1 MAGALNK
8 IWVRFGIYMALVML
22 LTTGI
27 IAGFIYWNEQ
37 RQEQAFLAR
46 LPADIHAEMMHLIR
60 TGQENSQR
68 ADDIHAK
75 YAPREPQGLSQ
86 QILLGLGAIIFL
98 GLIAAFMS
106 ARVFVR
112 PLSSVIAAAIR
123 VAQGDL
129 TVRAQS
135 PNTSGELTD
144 LIQNFNYM
152 ADTLE
157 RLERERRET
166 AAALSHELRTPLTIL
181 QGRLHALCDEV
192 IPASNT
198 EFLRLL
204 DHTEHLVRLVDDMHT
219 MSLVE
224 AKRLSLNCTYVEL
237 GTFIQELVPF
247 YAHRATGYGVEIVL
261 HTEDTVFVNCDKDRL
276 RQVLAN
282 LIENTLHYAASG
294 GLLEISVT
302 QEGDYAVLQLS
313 DRGSGFADG
322 EIEWVFNP
330 FFRGDKST
338 AKGKPGSGL
347 GLSIVQSIIKQ
358 HNGIIQVSNRPEGGA
373 CFKMLLPLAANT

>member
-8 IWVRFGIYMALVML
+8 VWVRFGIYMALVML
-22 LTTGI
+22 LTMGI
-27 IAGFIYWNEQ
+27 IVGFFFWNAQ
-37 RQEQAFLAR
+37 RQQREFLAT
-46 LPADIHAEMMHLIR
+46 LPPEVRVELTQLIR
-60 TGQENSQR
+60 SGQQNSPAAVKIYTQ
-68 ADDIHAK
+68 
-75 YAPREPQGLSQ
+75 YAPAQPQDMRE
-86 QILLGLGAIIFL
+86 QIYLGLVAIIFL

-123 VAQGDL
+123 VSQGDL
-129 TVRAQS
+129 TVRAQAS
-135 PNTSGELTD
+135 NTSGELTE
-144 LIQNFNYM
+144 LIVNFNFM
-152 ADTLE
+152 ADSLE

-192 IPASNT
+192 IPASKT

-224 AKRLSLNCTYVEL
+224 ASRLSLNCTYVEL
-237 GTFIQELVPF
+237 GAFIHEIVPF
-247 YAHRATGYGVEIVL
+247 YAHRAKGYGVEIEL
-261 HTEDTVFVNCDKDRL
+261 HAETVFVNCDKDRL

-294 GLLEISVT
+294 GVLEIRVS
-302 QEGDYAVLQLS
+302 QEGNHAVLELS

-330 FFRGDKST
+330 FFRGGKSS

-373 CFKMLLPLAANT
+373 CFRMLLPLAENT

>member
-8 IWVRFGIYMALVML
+8 VWVRFGIYMALVVL
-22 LTTGI
+22 LTS
-27 IAGFIYWNEQ
+27 ALMLGFFYWNAQ
-37 RQEQAFLAR
+37 QQQQAFLST
-46 LPADIHAEMMHLIR
+46 LPAEVRSELTQLIR
-60 TGQENSQR
+60 TGQQNSAAAIR
-68 ADDIHAK
+68 IYSK
-75 YAPREPQGLSQ
+75 YSPTEPQDMRA
-86 QILLGLGAIIFL
+86 QIFTGLGAIIFL

-106 ARVFVR
+106 ARVFIR
-112 PLSSVIAAAIR
+112 PISSVIAAAIR
-123 VAQGDL
+123 VSQGDL
-129 TVRAQS
+129 TVRAQA
-135 PNTSGELTD
+135 PNTTGELND
-144 LIQNFNYM
+144 LIVNFNHM

-192 IPASNT
+192 IPAGKT

-224 AKRLSLNCTYVEL
+224 ASRLSLNCTYVEL
-237 GTFIQELVPF
+237 GAFIQELVPF
-247 YAHRATGYGVEIVL
+247 YAHRATGYGVEIEL
-261 HTEDTVFVNCDKDRL
+261 HIETVFVNCDKDRL

-294 GLLEISVT
+294 GVLEIRVS
-302 QEGDYAVLQLS
+302 QEGSHAVLELS

-330 FFRGDKST
+330 FFRGDKSS

-373 CFKMLLPLAANT
+373 SFRMLLPLEANT

>member
-8 IWVRFGIYMALVML
+8 VWVRFGIYMALAML
-22 LTTGI
+22 LTAAI
-27 IAGFIYWNEQ
+27 IAGFLFWNAQIRRDE
-37 RQEQAFLAR
+37 FLAT
-46 LPADIHAEMMHLIR
+46 LPADVRAEMVQLIR
-60 TGQENSQR
+60 AGQEGSKR
-68 ADDIHAK
+68 ADDI
-75 YAPREPQGLSQ
+75 YDQYSTREPPGVSQEIFLS
-86 QILLGLGAIIFL
+86 LGAILVF

-106 ARVFVR
+106 ARIFVR
-112 PLSSVIAAAIR
+112 PLSSVIAAALR

-129 TVRAQS
+129 TVRAQA
-135 PNTSGELTD
+135 PNTSGELKD
-144 LIQNFNYM
+144 LIQNFNNM

-157 RLERERRET
+157 RLEKERRET
-166 AAALSHELRTPLTIL
+166 AAAMSHELRTPLTIL
-181 QGRLHALCDEV
+181 QGRLHALCDGV
-192 IPASNT
+192 IPASKT

-224 AKRLSLNCTYVEL
+224 ASRLSLNCTYVEL
-237 GTFIQELVPF
+237 GAFIQELVPF
-247 YAHRATGYGVEIVL
+247 YAHRAKGYGVEIEL
-261 HTEDTVFVNCDKDRL
+261 QIETVFVNCDKDRL

-294 GLLEISVT
+294 GILEIRVF
-302 QEGDYAVLQLS
+302 QEGNHAVLELS

-330 FFRGDKST
+330 FFRGEKSLV
-338 AKGKPGSGL
+338 KGKPGSGL

-358 HNGIIQVSNRPEGGA
+358 HNGSIQVSNRPEGGA